1 MSKVVRD
8 FIEDTL
14 RKVRDDVSFSYAR
27 ESDFNAIQNKT
38 YPAVLLKPLSFTP
51 KRVGYT
57 INREYKVTLLFYAL
71 DSLEG
76 AEDETKEI
84 LDEVDELVTSF
95 LAVLNLRSLSVDDD
109 PEEDVTSDK
118 ITISNEEVIPR
129 IKFTSDNVTGYQ
141 LDFVLEVPDHK
152 DYCEIYD

>member
-76 AEDETKEI
+76 AEDETKRFWMKWMSW
-84 LDEVDELVTSF
+84 LPAFSRSKPF
-95 LAVLNLRSLSVDDD
+95 RSLSVDDD

-118 ITISNEEVIPR
+118 ITISKRRGNSTDQVHPTTLRGISW
-129 IKFTSDNVTGYQ
+129 ILF
-141 LDFVLEVPDHK
+141 
-152 DYCEIYD
+152 